1 MTWSDVA
8 LSLALGMQC
17 VACSRPG
24 RAWCRDCSQ
33 LLEEAVDPQLL
44 SGDPPVV
51 ACTRYAGCV
60 PAAVVG
66 YKDHGVRVL
75 GAQLGRVLAAGLIM
89 VLDAGVDPGVVVP
102 VTSTSSALRRRGFD
116 HMGQMAAV
124 AAEEAGLACEQLL
137 RNGRRADQAGLA
149 FTARRRNV
157 RGTARVRRAGVGP
170 VILVD
175 DVRTSGATLAEC
187 TRALRSGG
195 YTVSA
200 HVVVAATNDGPGV
213 RGGLPTG

>member
-17 VACSRPG
+17 LACRRPG
-24 RAWCRDCSQ
+24 RAWCQDCSQ
-33 LLEEAVDPQLL
+33 LLEEAVDQHQLAD
-44 SGDPPVV
+44 DPPIV
-51 ACTRYAGCV
+51 ACTRYEGCV

-66 YKDHGVRVL
+66 FKDHGVRAL
-75 GAQLGRVLAAGLIM
+75 GPELGRILAAGLIAVM
-89 VLDAGVDPGVVVP
+89 DTGVVPGVVVP
-102 VTSTSSALRRRGFD
+102 VTSTAAAVRRRGFD
-116 HMGQMAAV
+116 HMWQMATV
-124 AAEEAGLACEQLL
+124 AAAETGLACRQLL
-137 RNGRRADQAGLA
+137 RNGRRADQAGLP

-157 RGTARVRRAGVGP
+157 RGTVRVRRAGVGA

-187 TRALRSGG
+187 TRALRAGG

-200 HVVVAATNDGPGV
+200 QVVVAATNDGPGV
-213 RGGLPTG
+213 RQVPATG